1 MGFCGDWKEKKM
13 VLFRKHKS
21 NSECTWPG
29 LEIRIFF
36 NALCTFAY
44 GVKMKK
50 TVFGARYQILVSL
63 VPHLNVE
70 VVSVYPSL
78 GGRVRIEYLTT
89 AIAT

>member
-1 MGFCGDWKEKKM
+1 MAWVRDQ
-13 VLFRKHKS
+13 
-21 NSECTWPG
+21 N
-29 LEIRIFF
+29 FF

-50 TVFGARYQILVSL
+50 TVFGARYQILVFL

-89 AIAT
+89 AITT